1 MLNKDIIVYKD
12 ERYTLGLEDKNP
24 YLTVDGKTYQLSCHP
39 YEPCTYI
46 KEGERLVS
54 VIHNAFDTSYVVEA
68 FSKGE
73 TVTSNSGKLYDA
85 KSFCTLIAFAADS
98 LYDTDISYAESALA
112 VKELKESG
120 DGT

>member
-1 MLNKDIIVYKD
+1 MIVYKD
-12 ERYTLGLEDKNP
+12 ERYTLGLKDKDP

-46 KEGERLVS
+46 REGERLVS
-54 VIHNAFDTSYVVEA
+54 VIHNAFDPTYVIEA

-73 TVTSNSGKLYDA
+73 TVASISGKLYDA
-85 KSFCTLIAFAADS
+85 KSFCTLIAFTADS
-98 LYDTDISYAESALA
+98 LCDTDISYAESALA

-120 DGT
+120 DGK

>member
-1 MLNKDIIVYKD
+1 MIVYKD
-12 ERYTLGLEDKNP
+12 ERYTLGLKDKDP
-24 YLTVDGKTYQLSCHP
+24 YLKVDGKIYQLSCHP

-54 VIHNAFDTSYVVEA
+54 VIHNAFDPTYIIEA

-73 TVTSNSGKLYDA
+73 AVTSISGKLYDA

-98 LYDTDISYAESALA
+98 LYNTDISYAEGALA
-112 VKELKESG
+112 VKAPKESG
-120 DGT
+120 DGK

>member
-1 MLNKDIIVYKD
+1 MLNKDMIVYKD
-12 ERYTLGLEDKNP
+12 ERYTLELKDKDP
-24 YLTVDGKTYQLSCHP
+24 YLTVGGKTYQLSCHP

-46 KEGERLVS
+46 REGERLVS
-54 VIHNAFDTSYVVEA
+54 VIHNAFDTSYVIEA

-73 TVTSNSGKLYDA
+73 TVTSISGKLYDA
-85 KSFCTLIAFAADS
+85 ESFCTLIAFAADS

-120 DGT
+120 DGK